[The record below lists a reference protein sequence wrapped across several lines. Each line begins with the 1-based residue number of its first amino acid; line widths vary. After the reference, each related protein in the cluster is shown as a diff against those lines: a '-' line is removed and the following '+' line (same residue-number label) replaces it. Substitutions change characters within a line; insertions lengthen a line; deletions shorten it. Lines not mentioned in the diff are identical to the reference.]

1 MRILITNDDGIVAP
15 GLRALV
21 DWAKK
26 LGEVEVFAP
35 LVEQSG
41 KSVGLELRKAFRVE
55 KVEYEGVSE
64 AYAVDSTPVDCVRI
78 ATLGFDRK
86 YDLVLSGVNSGKNL
100 GYDINY
106 SGTVGAVLEASM
118 LGMKG
123 VAVSAS
129 KKGLDA
135 AAANFDKVYD
145 YFIEHDL
152 LSKCNVYNVNIPR
165 SGGEIAI
172 TRQGGVR
179 FSDKYRD
186 VGDGMYFPEGYN
198 CYVFGGDKTVDI
210 DAMEMGYISVTPLTH
225 ERTNLEV
232 FRKLSE

>member
-1 MRILITNDDGIVAP
+1 MRILITNDDGIAAP

-41 KSVGLELRKAFRVE
+41 KSVGLELRKSFHVE
-55 KVEYEGVSE
+55 KYEYEGVSE
-64 AYAVDSTPVDCVRI
+64 AYTVDSTPVDCVRI
-78 ATLGFDRK
+78 AVLGFERK

-123 VAVSAS
+123 IAVSAG
-129 KKGLDA
+129 KKSLEGA
-135 AAANFDKVYD
+135 AENFDKVYD
-145 YFIEHDL
+145 YFVKHDL
-152 LSKCNVYNVNIPR
+152 LSLCDVYNVNIPKN
-165 SGGEIAI
+165 GGEIAI

-179 FSDKYRD
+179 FSDKYID

-198 CYVFGGDKTVDI
+198 CYKFRGDKTIDI
-210 DAMEMGYISVTPLTH
+210 DAMEMGYISVTPLTF
-225 ERTNLEV
+225 ERTDFKTFEML
-232 FRKLSE
+232 K

>member
-1 MRILITNDDGIVAP
+1 MRILITNDDGIAAP

-41 KSVGLELRKAFRVE
+41 KSVSLELRKSFRVE
-55 KVEYEGVSE
+55 KVEYEGVAE

-78 ATLGFDRK
+78 AALGFDRK

-129 KKGLDA
+129 KKGLESA
-135 AAANFDKVYD
+135 IASFDKVYG
-145 YFIEHDL
+145 YFLEHDL
-152 LSKCNVYNVNIPR
+152 LSKCDVYNVNIPR
-165 SGGEIAI
+165 NAGEIAI

-179 FSDKYRD
+179 FSDKYVD

-198 CYVFGGDKTVDI
+198 CYEFKGDKTIDI
-210 DAMEMGYISVTPLTH
+210 DAMEMGYVSITPLTH
-225 ERTNLEV
+225 ERTNQRIFELL
-232 FRKLSE
+232 K